1 MDTALSELVSQE
13 NDVVDTSADEQLRV
27 SVGCGKFYLF
37 MKRLADLVFSFLGL
51 IVLSIPMVMISIL
64 IRLDSEGPAIFKQKR
79 MGKNGRI
86 FVIYKF
92 RTMMLDAPRDVASC
106 RLENSE
112 QYMTKFG
119 QFLRR
124 TSIDELPQLINIFKG
139 DMSIIG
145 YRPVCLTEEKLNHLR
160 EAYGVFALR
169 PGITG
174 LAQVSGRD
182 NINYKDK
189 ARLDAQYVSMCSA
202 RTDILCL
209 LRTIKIV
216 ISGEGVN

>member
-1 MDTALSELVSQE
+1 MDTVLKEFVLKEHDTVDIST
-13 NDVVDTSADEQLRV
+13 DVQQRV
-27 SVGCGKFYLF
+27 SVGCGKCYLF
-37 MKRLADLVFSFLGL
+37 IKRFADFILSLFGL
-51 IVLSIPMVMISIL
+51 LVLSVPMAVIAVL
-64 IRLDSEGPAIFKQKR
+64 IRIDSQGPAIFKQER
-79 MGKNGRI
+79 IGKNGRI

-92 RTMMLDAPRDVASC
+92 RTMKKDAPHDVASC

-112 QYMTKFG
+112 QHVTKFG

-124 TSIDELPQLINIFKG
+124 TSIDELPQLINILRG

-160 EAYGVFALR
+160 EEYGVFVLR